1 MTRHP
6 RRRLRAR
13 VLKGLKPV
21 IGIVVLLA
29 FYISPGAAQES
40 PVGKSE
46 SDPLEE
52 VIVTGSRLP
61 TTGDS

>member
-13 VLKGLKPV
+13 VLQGLKSV
-21 IGIVVLLA
+21 IGIAALLA
-29 FYISPGAAQES
+29 FHTNPVAAQDF

-46 SDPLEE
+46 SDP
-52 VIVTGSRLP
+52 
-61 TTGDS
+61 